1 MSLPARPPANSLEY
15 LPSTFSLGF
24 QTPEE
29 DDRVPAVPFTC
40 PEHAQI
46 LTVLFAFAS
55 SGVIRLEEGRHID
68 VECQFNPKRIVVRGI
83 TRNEGKPADREKS
96 ERLLRF
102 LGRLAMVG
110 SEDLRNVRMWV
121 DGYPYARI
129 ASEYANELRLRN
141 RHPTVLPDIAVDDSP
156 FLPMTFQGAEPMRV
170 SILSKR
176 RTRIR
181 LRGLPYGSPFSRA
194 ANDEMR
200 RRVIEAVAKATGM
213 TPTESQP

>member
-1 MSLPARPPANSLEY
+1 MSLPAKTPASALEY

-24 QTPEE
+24 QSPEE

-46 LTVLFAFAS
+46 LSILFAFAN
-55 SGVIRLEEGRHID
+55 SGVIRLEEGRRIE
-68 VECQFNPKRIVVRGI
+68 VECQFNPKRIVVSGLA
-83 TRNEGKPADREKS
+83 RNDRDAADRNRT
-96 ERLLRF
+96 ERVLRS
-102 LGRLAMVG
+102 LGSFAMVG
-110 SEDLRNVRMWV
+110 SEDLRNVRLWV

-176 RTRIR
+176 RVRIR
-181 LRGLPYGSPFSRA
+181 LRGMPYGSPFARA
-194 ANDEMR
+194 ANGEMR
-200 RRVIEAVAKATGM
+200 RRVVEEVAKALGIV
-213 TPTESQP
+213 PTELLP